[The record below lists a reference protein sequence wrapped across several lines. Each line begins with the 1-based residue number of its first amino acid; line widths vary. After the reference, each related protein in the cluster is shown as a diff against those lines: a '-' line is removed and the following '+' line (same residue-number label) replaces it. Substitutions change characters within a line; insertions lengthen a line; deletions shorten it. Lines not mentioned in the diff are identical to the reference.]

1 MFFRLTATQESR
13 HINGCFRTRKGR
25 RVLNLTLIFGRPDIR
40 TIRLTDAP
48 MICPTGCL
56 AKFVSSPLAK
66 NFFAFRFGRNRN
78 RAKSSCPTQ
87 RGVSRTSR
95 TSGTGCDGRSGARDG
110 RCQCGRRSR
119 AVLTPRRWCAG
130 ALAPGIPAPSDR
142 RVRNLI
148 ANLGRIAPRD
158 REAVFV
164 DGAV

>member
-78 RAKSSCPTQ
+78 RANHPVPLRGALRENVTDVGHGMRWTQ
-87 RGVSRTSR
+87 RRARRAMPMRTAKS
-95 TSGTGCDGRSGARDG
+95 
-110 RCQCGRRSR
+110 CGPD
-119 AVLTPRRWCAG
+119 APTLVCGCAG
-130 ALAPGIPAPSDR
+130 ARHPCAL
-142 RVRNLI
+142 
-148 ANLGRIAPRD
+148 
-158 REAVFV
+158 
-164 DGAV
+164 